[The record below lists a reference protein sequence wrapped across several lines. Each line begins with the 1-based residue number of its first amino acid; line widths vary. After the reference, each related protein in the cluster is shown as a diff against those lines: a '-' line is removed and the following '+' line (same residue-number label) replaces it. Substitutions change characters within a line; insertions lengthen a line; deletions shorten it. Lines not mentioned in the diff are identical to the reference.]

1 VEECAIET
9 GVVDKLEVKF
19 FFSPNHMTRMRFNF
33 ELQYFVYSAKLTHVR
48 FYLGEK
54 FNAGFIVTIGWRRI
68 NKAVQPFN
76 LV

>member
-1 VEECAIET
+1 
-9 GVVDKLEVKF
+9 
-19 FFSPNHMTRMRFNF
+19 MTRMRFNF